1 MKDQPLTIEVSDG
14 RLIISVG
21 VETLKYCHNLS
32 EGERDV
38 DFEQGFRIGDALGF
52 AKDMAAQ
59 LRKEQ
64 DDGTTPVHLLID
76 QAIQDAADDGSE
88 HVERAV

>member
-1 MKDQPLTIEVSDG
+1 MKDHPLTIEVSDG

-21 VETLKYCHNLS
+21 VETLKYCHNLAES
-32 EGERDV
+32 ERDV
-38 DFEQGFRIGDALGF
+38 DFEHGFRIGDALGF

-59 LRKEQ
+59 LQKEQ

-88 HVERAV
+88 HIERAV